1 MIKIKYK
8 ITSFDIA
15 VWGISAIMLL
25 FFAFPLL
32 FIVANAFSDPIAV
45 YSGQVNFIPI
55 GFTLENIFEVFREEK
70 LMQGLFNTI
79 WYTVVGTILQVVLQ
93 FSVAYPLSR
102 KDFKGKT
109 FVNIFFALPMF
120 ISGGMIPT
128 YLVVKFCG
136 FLNTPWAIIIPGCLG
151 LYNIIIIRTYL
162 TSSIPYDLTEAA
174 MIDGC
179 GVIGC
184 LFKVILPLCKPII
197 CVMLLYGIV
206 GYWNSYFNS
215 LIYTTKEELWPLQRV
230 LQRMLMVNS
239 SSSGSLGEAESLMK
253 SESLKYAI
261 ILVASAPLLI
271 LYPFFQKYFETG
283 MMIGSIK
290 G

>member
-1 MIKIKYK
+1 MIKSKYK

-79 WYTVVGTILQVVLQ
+79 WYTAVGTILQVVLQ

-151 LYNIIIIRTYL
+151 LYNIIIIRT
-162 TSSIPYDLTEAA
+162 
-174 MIDGC
+174 
-179 GVIGC
+179 
-184 LFKVILPLCKPII
+184 
-197 CVMLLYGIV
+197 
-206 GYWNSYFNS
+206 
-215 LIYTTKEELWPLQRV
+215 
-230 LQRMLMVNS
+230 
-239 SSSGSLGEAESLMK
+239 
-253 SESLKYAI
+253 
-261 ILVASAPLLI
+261 
-271 LYPFFQKYFETG
+271 
-283 MMIGSIK
+283 
-290 G
+290 

>member
-1 MIKIKYK
+1 MIKSKYK
-8 ITSFDIA
+8 ISSFDVA
-15 VWGISAIMLL
+15 VWIISGIMLL
-25 FFAFPLL
+25 FFLFPLL
-32 FIVANAFSDPIAV
+32 FILANAFSDPIAV
-45 YSGQVNFIPI
+45 YSGQVTFIPK
-55 GFTLENIFEVFREEK
+55 GFTIENILDVFREEK

-136 FLNTPWAIIIPGCLG
+136 FLNTAWAIIIPGCLG

-179 GVIGC
+179 GVLGC

-239 SSSGSLGEAESLMK
+239 TSSGSLGEAESLMK

>member
-1 MIKIKYK
+1 MIKSKYK

-79 WYTVVGTILQVVLQ
+79 WYTAVGTILQVVLQ

-109 FVNIFFALPMF
+109 FINIFFALPMF

-128 YLVVKFCG
+128 YLVVKLCG
-136 FLNTPWAIIIPGCLG
+136 YLNTPWAIIIPGCLG

>member
-1 MIKIKYK
+1 MIKSKYK

-151 LYNIIIIRTYL
+151 LYNIIITRTYL

>member
-1 MIKIKYK
+1 MIKSKYK